1 MLAPGAYG
9 AVMSVDLSGRT
20 VLITGGNTGLGLET
34 AVSLAGMGAEV
45 TITSRDAARGE
56 AARAEILERTGV
68 AEDRVEVMALDLASI
83 ASIRS
88 FAEGFLAAHPR
99 LDVLV
104 NNAGLILSERTETED
119 GFETTFGVNHL
130 GHVLLTDLL
139 LDRLKASAPSRI
151 VVVASEAHK
160 FALDGLK
167 FDDLQCHGHYWSYR
181 VYGRSKLANI
191 LFTRALAKRLEGTGV
206 TVNAVHPG
214 SVATRFGRDGDTSL
228 TTALTTFVARPFSR
242 TPEEGARTQVR
253 VASDPELAEVS
264 GAYFTNSEQAD
275 RRLARAARDDDAAE
289 RLWAVSRELLG
300 LD

>member
-1 MLAPGAYG
+1 MTAVTDLAGK
-9 AVMSVDLSGRT
+9 T

-34 AVSLAGMGAEV
+34 AVALAALGGSV
-45 TITSRDAARGE
+45 TITSRDATRGE
-56 AARAEILERTGV
+56 RARQEIVERSGSE
-68 AEDRVEVMALDLASI
+68 AVEVMALDLAST

-88 FAEGFLAAHPR
+88 FAEAFLTGHPR

-104 NNAGLILSERTETED
+104 NNAGLILSERSETED

-139 LDRLKASAPSRI
+139 LERLKASAPSRI

-181 VYGRSKLANI
+181 VYGRSKLANL
-191 LFTRALAKRLEGTGV
+191 LFTRSLAHRLDGTGV

-228 TTALTTFVARPFSR
+228 TTAFTTFIARPFSR
-242 TPEEGARTQVR
+242 TPEAGARTQVL
-253 VASDPELAEVS
+253 VASDPDLEGVS
-264 GAYFTNSEQAD
+264 GAYFADSKRAD
-275 RRLARAARDDDAAE
+275 RRLSRAARDDEAAE
-289 RLWAVSRELLG
+289 RLWAVSRDLVG
-300 LD
+300 LAPA

>member
-1 MLAPGAYG
+1 MTADMTGK
-9 AVMSVDLSGRT
+9 T
-20 VLITGGNTGLGLET
+20 VLITGGNAGLGLET
-34 AVSLAGMGAEV
+34 AVALAAAGAHV
-45 TITSRDAARGE
+45 TITARSAERGDAARKE
-56 AARAEILERTGV
+56 IVDRAGV
-68 AEDRVEVMALDLASI
+68 DAEQVEVMALDLAST

-88 FAEGFLAAHPR
+88 FAAAFLESHPR

-139 LDRLKASAPSRI
+139 LERLKESAPARI

-160 FALDGLK
+160 FAMDGLK
-167 FDDLQCHGHYWSYR
+167 FDDLQCEGHFFSYR

-191 LFTRALAKRLEGTGV
+191 HFMRALAKRLEGSGV

-214 SVATRFGRDGDTSL
+214 SVATRFARDGDTAFI
-228 TTALTTFVARPFSR
+228 TALTTAVARPFSR
-242 TPEEGARTQVR
+242 TPEEGARTQVH
-253 VASDPELAEVS
+253 VASAPELADVS
-264 GAYFTNSEQAD
+264 GGYFCSSKRAD
-275 RRLARAARDDDAAE
+275 KRLSRAARNDEDAE
-289 RLWAVSRELLG
+289 RLWTASRELLA